1 MESTATYGTVV
12 LEEKKKHPKTSW
24 RTPTRAGNEKKPTC
38 QRVGGETQSTTNR
51 FHLPKATHHP
61 EETQNAELF
70 PEAKGLKPMWG
81 TSNVKTCAWET
92 SPQTSCF
99 ERQWCSYPR
108 DPQDHSANEGKA
120 HAFGL
125 TAPGLLRRSSR
136 LDFPW
141 QVAYFLVFRWWW
153 RPAGL
158 ASQSNTHLDACWNT
172 LWDSRWRAPFSRPS
186 AASRQAEIPRESG
199 LYLLAAP
206 GFPPG
211 FCVCAKGGRIYIT
224 WRKWPTG
231 IPHLWALQDWNQW
244 RKIPQ
249 PATTPGA
256 QQEEPRVSMKELQL
270 CTLWNGS
277 AWKLS
282 WNTNNLKPLELATRE
297 HSHVWE

>member
-199 LYLLAAP
+199 LYLLAAL

-211 FCVCAKGGRIYIT
+211 FCVCAKGGGASTSRGASGLQGFPICGLC
-224 WRKWPTG
+224 RTG
-231 IPHLWALQDWNQW
+231 TNGERFLNQLLPLGHSKRSPVFQW
-244 RKIPQ
+244 KNYSCARSETVQ
-249 PATTPGA
+249 PG
-256 QQEEPRVSMKELQL
+256 
-270 CTLWNGS
+270 N
-277 AWKLS
+277 
-282 WNTNNLKPLELATRE
+282 
-297 HSHVWE
+297 